1 MSTTQQYQ
9 VLEFISEKIKK
20 AIADAV
26 LQNPSESV
34 AIVKDGNDSIKMEQL
49 AGDAPNTTSI
59 FITDN
64 RNILY
69 SEDLLTTLQDI
80 HEGTES
86 KPALYAAL
94 KETSI
99 VVNGLSIETEFVFQG
114 VKDCFDTLSSSYE
127 FVKIIEKNINALTI
141 AFVFGDTKF
150 TVAVA
155 NEPELI
161 TVSAEIAN
169 ATDAKVKKTIDG
181 DVVKVQSALNKI
193 FKENK

>member
-1 MSTTQQYQ
+1 MSNIQQYA

-26 LQNPSESV
+26 LEKQLENVS
-34 AIVKDGNDSIKMEQL
+34 IVKDGNDKIKMEQL
-49 AGDAPNTTSI
+49 PGDAGFTTSI
-59 FITDN
+59 IISDP

-80 HEGTES
+80 SEGTES
-86 KPALYAAL
+86 KPELNKAL
-94 KETSI
+94 KETNI

-127 FVKIIEKNINALTI
+127 FVKITEKNVDSLTV
-141 AFVFGDTKF
+141 AFIFGDTKF
-150 TVAVA
+150 KVMVK
-155 NEPELI
+155 NEADLI
-161 TVSAEIAN
+161 SIATEIDNTA
-169 ATDAKVKKTIDG
+169 DPKVQKTITG